1 MGAVFHSLVGL
12 REQVLSKFCKLPH
25 LGVRGK
31 CSKNDHQVAVDIS
44 GLGERLQDKSGT
56 TTEVRDDEE
65 GSWAEKVN

>member
-44 GLGERLQDKSGT
+44 
-56 TTEVRDDEE
+56 TEVRDEE
-65 GSWAEKVN
+65 EDSWAGKVN